1 MQEWCLLVYMK
12 FELERLSMKNILKNR
27 NTYIVLAIA
36 LILLGIGYYFST
48 PKLVEIMMKDVI
60 TQVDNNNL
68 VLAKEKFEQAKCL
81 NAFVAREYA
90 KQLCDVGIRK
100 NEEGNYNSVQ
110 EIISFVE
117 QLSPAKDTEF
127 SKKLIAQGKAK
138 MKAGLYD
145 KAITYFD
152 IAIIF
157 DPSIADV
164 YLQKGKAIL
173 KENKNCEGIFNC
185 DYSEVIKLMNN
196 AIDLDN
202 NLAEAYV
209 YRGIA
214 YHNTSDTAEM
224 QTKSLEDFNK
234 AITLNSNKEATAIA
248 YCFTAIAKFNEQ
260 DLNGFT
266 NDRNIAMKL
275 KREVGNIT
283 EYPKAF
289 EHVNTAEHMMCALY
303 DRCEFIH

>member
-1 MQEWCLLVYMK
+1 MK

-68 VLAKEKFEQAKCL
+68 VLAKEKFEQAKFL

-127 SKKLIAQGKAK
+127 SKKLIVQGKAK
-138 MKAGLYD
+138 MKAGLY
-145 KAITYFD
+145 IQ
-152 IAIIF
+152 
-157 DPSIADV
+157 
-164 YLQKGKAIL
+164 LQP
-173 KENKNCEGIFNC
+173 
-185 DYSEVIKLMNN
+185 
-196 AIDLDN
+196 
-202 NLAEAYV
+202 
-209 YRGIA
+209 
-214 YHNTSDTAEM
+214 H
-224 QTKSLEDFNK
+224 
-234 AITLNSNKEATAIA
+234 
-248 YCFTAIAKFNEQ
+248 
-260 DLNGFT
+260 
-266 NDRNIAMKL
+266 
-275 KREVGNIT
+275 
-283 EYPKAF
+283 P
-289 EHVNTAEHMMCALY
+289 H
-303 DRCEFIH
+303 